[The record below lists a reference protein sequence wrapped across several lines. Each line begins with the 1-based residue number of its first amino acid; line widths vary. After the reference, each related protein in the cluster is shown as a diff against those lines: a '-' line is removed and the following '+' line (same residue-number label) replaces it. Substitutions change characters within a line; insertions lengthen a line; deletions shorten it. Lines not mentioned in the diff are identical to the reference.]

1 MSEMN
6 PLDLRSVLNQ
16 IRQERNIDEEVLIEA
31 LKASILSA
39 AHRKFGAEADLE
51 TRYNSSSG
59 EIDVYQFKRIVP
71 GQVSCDLEISFEEA
85 QQLDSSL
92 TKENIGEDLGVKME
106 SSDFGRIAAQSAKHV
121 IVRLLREAE
130 RSVVFKEFAGRKGES
145 IAGTVR
151 RIDRGNIVVDLGRA
165 EAIVPVREQVPGEV
179 IRPGDRI
186 VAYVLDVVEEG
197 RGAQIVL
204 SRAHANLVAKLFQ
217 QEVPEIAE
225 GIVIIEGIAREA
237 GIRTK
242 IAVRSRDSD
251 VDSVGTCAGM
261 KGVRVQAVVQELR
274 GEKIDIVPF
283 AEDEARFVCNALAP
297 AEITRVLIDE
307 GQHCMRVVV
316 PDDQLS
322 LAIGRSG
329 QNVRLAAEL
338 LGWKIDISS
347 ETKVAQEREVASRS
361 LQRIKELSE
370 LGLQTLYN
378 HDIRSAKELAQV
390 QEDFLRQLPGF
401 ADQDIAGLRKS
412 AQNIMALEIQEEQER
427 KKWFREV
434 AKLLFQLCQLT
445 KTLQQKEDNDLLL
458 SKQSCLP
465 EENCKKLQ
473 ELAYEDLIDVYLAGS
488 VQGLVA
494 AGLTEEKSQELHKL
508 AVEKLSK
515 YIENSSVLEKG
526 IGFFEQPDVS

>member
-1 MSEMN
+1 MSEVN
-6 PLDLRSVLNQ
+6 PLDLRSVLSQ
-16 IRQERNIDEEVLIEA
+16 IRQERNIDEKVLIEA
-31 LKASILSA
+31 LKASVLSA

-51 TRYNSSSG
+51 TRYNESSG
-59 EIDVYQFKRIVP
+59 EIDVYQFKRIVS
-71 GQVSCDLEISFEEA
+71 GDASCDLEISLENA
-85 QQLDSSL
+85 QQLDSGV
-92 TKENIGEDLGVKME
+92 TQEDVGEDLGVKVE
-106 SSDFGRIAAQSAKHV
+106 SSDFGRIAAQSAKQV

-130 RSVVFKEFAGRKGES
+130 RSVVFKEFSGRKGEP

-165 EAIVPVREQVPGEV
+165 EAIVPMREQVPSEM

-197 RGAQIVL
+197 RGAQIIL

-225 GIVIIEGIAREA
+225 GIVIIEGIAREP
-237 GIRTK
+237 GVRTK
-242 IAVRSRDSD
+242 IAVRSRDTD
-251 VDSVGTCAGM
+251 VDPVGTCVGM

-283 AEDEARFVCNALAP
+283 SEDEARFVCNALAP

-307 GQHCMRVVV
+307 GLHCMRVVV

-361 LQRIKELSE
+361 LQRIEELSE

-378 HDIRSAKELAQV
+378 HGIRSAEELAHA
-390 QEDFLRQLPGF
+390 QEDFLQQLPGF
-401 ADQDIAGLRKS
+401 GDQDISGLRKS
-412 AQNIMALEIQEEQER
+412 AQSVMALEVQESQGR
-427 KKWFREV
+427 KQRV
-434 AKLLFQLCQLT
+434 RQIAKLLFELDQLT
-445 KTLQQKEDNDLLL
+445 KTLREKKNSDLLL
-458 SKQSCLP
+458 AEQSSLSA
-465 EENCKKLQ
+465 ENCEQLQ
-473 ELAYEDLIDVYLAGS
+473 EAAYEDFIDVYLNGGT
-488 VQGLVA
+488 QCLVA
-494 AGLTEEKSQELHKL
+494 AGLTEEQSEQLCKL
-508 AVEKLSK
+508 AVEKLGK
-515 YIENSSVLEKG
+515 HIENPDLLQQKMGLE
-526 IGFFEQPDVS
+526 QSDVS

>member
-1 MSEMN
+1 MSGVN
-6 PLDLRSVLNQ
+6 PLDLRSVLSQ
-16 IRQERNIDEEVLIEA
+16 IRQERNIDEKVLIEA
-31 LKASILSA
+31 LRASVLSA

-51 TRYNSSSG
+51 ARYNEGSG
-59 EIDVYQFKRIVP
+59 EIDVYQFKRIVS
-71 GQVSCDLEISFEEA
+71 GKASGDLEISLEEA
-85 QQLDSSL
+85 QQLNTDL
-92 TKENIGEDLGVKME
+92 TQGDIGEDLGVKVE
-106 SSDFGRIAAQSAKHV
+106 SSDFGRIAAQSAKQV

-130 RSVVFKEFAGRKGES
+130 RSVVFKEFFGRKGET

-151 RIDRGNIVVDLGRA
+151 RIDRGNVVVDLGRA
-165 EAIVPVREQVPGEV
+165 EAIVPMREQVSSEV

-186 VAYVLDVVEEG
+186 VAYVLDVIEEG
-197 RGAQIVL
+197 RGAQIIL

-225 GIVIIEGIAREA
+225 GIVIIEGIAREP
-237 GIRTK
+237 GVRTK
-242 IAVRSRDSD
+242 IAVRSRDTD
-251 VDSVGTCAGM
+251 VDPVGTCVGM

-283 AEDEARFVCNALAP
+283 SEDEARFVCNALAP

-361 LQRIKELSE
+361 LQRVKDLSE

-378 HDIRSAKELAQV
+378 HGIRSAEELAHA

-401 ADQDIAGLRKS
+401 DGQDVAGLRKS
-412 AQNIMALEIQEEQER
+412 AQDVMALEIQESQER
-427 KKWFREV
+427 KQRVRQV
-434 AKLLFQLCQLT
+434 AKLLFDLHRLANVLRQEKDNNLALSEQPFLSAENHKQLQM
-445 KTLQQKEDNDLLL
+445 
-458 SKQSCLP
+458 
-465 EENCKKLQ
+465 
-473 ELAYEDLIDVYLAGS
+473 LAYEDFIDVYLSAG
-488 VQGLVA
+488 VQCLVA
-494 AGLTEEKSQELHKL
+494 AGLTEEHSEQLRKL
-508 AVEKLSK
+508 AVEKLSRHVASLT
-515 YIENSSVLEKG
+515 ILEQG
-526 IGFFEQPDVS
+526 TQPARSDVS